1 MKNYLLPILAILGL
15 LAGFY
20 FLSDHEDSDAEL
32 SYEETIKQ
40 RRLKLDYF
48 MRNGEGSPFAS
59 NLESFSELK
68 YFAPDPAYRV
78 EARFS
83 PATSMSAISIATT
96 DGKERR
102 YLPYGYLDFT
112 IDNKPNRL
120 TVYQTADFG
129 RRELFLGFAD
139 NTSAN
144 ETYGGGRYIDFVHNG
159 EENLIIDF
167 NLAYNPYCVY
177 NPDFVCPIPPRENI
191 LDVAIRAGEMNYK

>member
-59 NLESFSELK
+59 NLESFTELK
-68 YFAPDPAYRV
+68 YFPPDPAYRV

-83 PATSMSAISIATT
+83 PATSMTATSSCW
-96 DGKERR
+96 DPAAR
-102 YLPYGYLDFT
+102 
-112 IDNKPNRL
+112 
-120 TVYQTADFG
+120 
-129 RRELFLGFAD
+129 
-139 NTSAN
+139 S
-144 ETYGGGRYIDFVHNG
+144 
-159 EENLIIDF
+159 
-167 NLAYNPYCVY
+167 
-177 NPDFVCPIPPRENI
+177 
-191 LDVAIRAGEMNYK
+191 RAT